1 MLTPRNLLSKQR
13 IIVLTLILLA
23 GCTPV
28 VNVPWKDIAG
38 NSCQTTKVKA
48 DWYTAETA
56 TSCLRD
62 KKVVDLTPSHTD
74 VGMAAGIAAGLGA
87 VIGAIIALL

>member
-1 MLTPRNLLSKQR
+1 MR
-13 IIVLTLILLA
+13 ITALWLILLA

-28 VNVPWKDIAG
+28 VNVPWTDVGG
-38 NSCQTTKVKA
+38 NVCQTTKVKA

-74 VGMAAGIAAGLGA
+74 IGMAAGIAAGLGA
-87 VIGAIIALL
+87 VIGAIVALL